1 MSNINKNQDSFKDI
15 KKAIRKALN
24 PLRKYVKENLV
35 SIKAPNGVV
44 IIIDKGSIN
53 NFIMSDDEISKIVKM
68 IKKEMINENSNDVS
82 ANEGVGE
89 NQVSEDEG
97 APPPLHPPDASGG
110 LEGPRLQDD
119 FPQTD
124 SVLITDRVK
133 YSY

>member
-89 NQVSEDEG
+89 N
-97 APPPLHPPDASGG
+97 
-110 LEGPRLQDD
+110 
-119 FPQTD
+119 
-124 SVLITDRVK
+124 
-133 YSY
+133 